1 MEGCKFNGKNP
12 DYVFLMMLKAE
23 SAKAVIKELEFL
35 ANMLTAN
42 SGGLNRVIK
51 ERINFYQ
58 KQYKEATKW
67 QSNS

>member
-1 MEGCKFNGKNP
+1 MEGCKFNGRDP

-23 SAKAVIKELEFL
+23 SDKAVIKELEFL

>member
-1 MEGCKFNGKNP
+1 MEGCKFNGINP

-23 SAKAVIKELEFL
+23 SAQVVIKELELL
-35 ANMLTAN
+35 ANMLTAQ

-51 ERINFYQ
+51 ERIKFYQ
-58 KQYKEATKW
+58 KQYEEATKW